1 MSKKL
6 SRYINEIEKTEKK
19 IEELK
24 EHLTNLRRKQ
34 KLDEDLEIVKSI
46 RDIKMSSREL
56 AEILDGIQNGSIS
69 FQNVSPP
76 EKLDGTEPGGEDD
89 EPAEDTGGTD
99 CEQPEDSDLEAES
112 KELSGFLQ
120 GSDEELSEEPVA
132 GTEEDL
138 RMEFRR

>member
-6 SRYINEIEKTEKK
+6 SRYIVEIEKTEKK

-24 EHLTNLRRKQ
+24 EHLSNLRRKQ

-69 FQNVSPP
+69 FQNVSLP
-76 EKLDGTEPGGEDD
+76 EKLDGIEPDEDD
-89 EPAEDTGGTD
+89 EPAEDTGGAD
-99 CEQPEDSDLEAES
+99 CEFYEESAQNAES
-112 KELSGFLQ
+112 TESFEFLQ
-120 GSDEELSEEPVA
+120 GYDEELSEEPVP
-132 GTEEDL
+132 GTEDDI
-138 RMEFRR
+138 RMESRR